1 MATGSQRIIIETSR
15 SAPQAPRLLTCTVSS
30 ALPARWWPPRRSFAC
45 SVFNANRW
53 RLAHARELRGARSD
67 GGNLHHA
74 RHSEQREAARPLA
87 SRGACD
93 KGSIT
98 VRAGRSSTSAHSPGS
113 LSALAYR
120 TRTRPRRPSS
130 SIARPSLSLCRARVG
145 PSCPPFESR
154 SLTLRTSQDSARAR
168 RQLSAREPPPDIAK
182 SAQRPAYLCVLARYR
197 LYKLLLSTGE
207 VGATVRWR
215 GAGQRRRRAACATR
229 EPISLRCKVAI
240 FWMESSHERH
250 PSCAWQKCCD

>member
-1 MATGSQRIIIETSR
+1 VARARMA
-15 SAPQAPRLLTCTVSS
+15 ATCTTLDIASS
-30 ALPARWWPPRRSFAC
+30 VKPRGRW
-45 SVFNANRW
+45 
-53 RLAHARELRGARSD
+53 LRAGRVIRARS
-67 GGNLHHA
+67 
-74 RHSEQREAARPLA
+74 P
-87 SRGACD
+87 
-93 KGSIT
+93 
-98 VRAGRSSTSAHSPGS
+98 VRAGRSSTSAHSLGS

-120 TRTRPRRPSS
+120 ARTRPRRPSS

-197 LYKLLLSTGE
+197 LYKLLVSTGE

-215 GAGQRRRRAACATR
+215 GTGQRSRRAACATR

-240 FWMESSHERH
+240 FWLVVVGAVKARTDPGVS
-250 PSCAWQKCCD
+250 